1 MSSDR
6 WGQEVPTLFEESAR
20 VQHGQLAGSSSDM
33 CEHSASDRGGQEVPT
48 LLEQSVRQSACVS
61 SGRGGQEVP
70 TLFEESAWVQCS
82 QLAVCIFSFRPWG
95 VGGEEV
101 PTLFEGSVKQSTC
114 MSSGCG
120 GQEAPTLFE
129 ESAWVQ
135 CSQPA
140 CVYLQLQT
148 VGVRKSRPFLKN
160 QQDSQFACRQT
171 VGVRKSR
178 PFLKNQHAFN
188 TVSLQVPLQPQTVL
202 TLV

>member
-1 MSSDR
+1 M
-6 WGQEVPTLFEESAR
+6 
-20 VQHGQLAGSSSDM
+20 GS
-33 CEHSASDRGGQEVPT
+33 V
-48 LLEQSVRQSACVS
+48 QSACCVHLQLQTV
-61 SGRGGQEVP
+61 GGQ
-70 TLFEESAWVQCS
+70 
-82 QLAVCIFSFRPWG
+82 
-95 VGGEEV
+95 EV

-129 ESAWVQ
+129 ESAGVQ

-160 QQDSQFACRQT
+160 HQDSQFACRQT

-188 TVSLQVPLQPQTVL
+188 TVSLQVPLQPQTVRVMESDPCL
-202 TLV
+202 KDRLDSQFAGLQTHVQHSQFANVPLQRLN

>member
-1 MSSDR
+1 MHLQLQTVG
-6 WGQEVPTLFEESAR
+6 GQEVPTLFEESAR

-48 LLEQSVRQSACVS
+48 L
-61 SGRGGQEVP
+61 
-70 TLFEESAWVQCS
+70 
-82 QLAVCIFSFRPWG
+82 
-95 VGGEEV
+95 
-101 PTLFEGSVKQSTC
+101 FEGSVKQSTC

-120 GQEAPTLFE
+120 GQEVPTLFE

-140 CVYLQLQT
+140 CVYLQLQN

-160 QQDSQFACRQT
+160 QRDSQFACRQT

-188 TVSLQVPLQPQTVL
+188 TVRLQVPLQPQTVRVMKSDPCL
-202 TLV
+202 RDRLDSQFAGLQTHVQHSQFANVPLQRLN

>member
-1 MSSDR
+1 MGSVQSACCVHLQLQTV
-6 WGQEVPTLFEESAR
+6 GAQEVPTLFEESAC

-48 LLEQSVRQSACVS
+48 L
-61 SGRGGQEVP
+61 
-70 TLFEESAWVQCS
+70 
-82 QLAVCIFSFRPWG
+82 
-95 VGGEEV
+95 
-101 PTLFEGSVKQSTC
+101 FEGSVKQSTC
-114 MSSGCG
+114 MSSDCG
-120 GQEAPTLFE
+120 GQEVPTLFE

-160 QQDSQFACRQT
+160 QRDSQFACRQT

-188 TVSLQVPLQPQTVL
+188 TVSLQVSLQPQTVRVMKSDPCL
-202 TLV
+202 KDRLDSQFAGLQTHVQHSQFANVPLQRLN